1 MERTLSRSP
10 TRLISSL
17 EDNKRPARLV
27 LVCGDRGSGKTRWC
41 QRLVK
46 AARLKGLLV
55 SGVLSPAVFRA
66 GRKVTIDLL
75 DLAQGERRILA
86 FLRNTRDVVA
96 HAIYLG
102 NWAFDPAVLAWGNR
116 VLADIRDCD
125 LLVVDEVG
133 PLEFSLNQGM
143 MAGLEVISGR
153 NHRLACVTIRPAML
167 AEALQRW
174 PWAEV
179 IRLPGQVEAP

>member
-1 MERTLSRSP
+1 
-10 TRLISSL
+10 
-17 EDNKRPARLV
+17 V

-55 SGVLSPAVFRA
+55 RGVLSPAVFHA
-66 GRKVTIDLL
+66 GRKAYIDLL
-75 DLAQGERRILA
+75 DLAQGERRRLA
-86 FLRNTRDVVA
+86 SLRKPRERVA
-96 HAIYLG
+96 HAICLG
-102 NWAFDPAVLAWGNR
+102 SWAFDPVVLAWGNR
-116 VLADIRDCD
+116 VLADICDCD

-133 PLEFSLNQGM
+133 PLEFTLNQGM
-143 MAGLEVISGR
+143 VAGLEVISGR

-167 AEALQRW
+167 AEALQCW

-179 IRLPGQVEAP
+179 LRLPGPVEAP